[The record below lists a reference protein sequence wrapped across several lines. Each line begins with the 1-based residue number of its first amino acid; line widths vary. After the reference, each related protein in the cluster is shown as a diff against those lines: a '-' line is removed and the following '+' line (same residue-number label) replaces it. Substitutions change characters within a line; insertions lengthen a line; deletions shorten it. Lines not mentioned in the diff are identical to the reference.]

1 MPDITAISALII
13 SVGVLVVSVGIF
25 YLVVKLGRA
34 IEALVDYDGGMRGGS
49 GKSSRSDRRDDD

>member
-34 IEALVDYDGGMRGGS
+34 IEALVDYDGGRISRSDGS
-49 GKSSRSDRRDDD
+49 GKSGKREDD

>member
-34 IEALVDYDGGMRGGS
+34 IEALVDYDGSRISRPDGS
-49 GKSSRSDRRDDD
+49 GKSDRREDD

>member
-1 MPDITAISALII
+1 MPDVTAISALII

-34 IEALVDYDGGMRGGS
+34 IETLLDYDGIRRD
-49 GKSSRSDRRDDD
+49 RSDKRRDD

>member
-34 IEALVDYDGGMRGGS
+34 IESLVDYD
-49 GKSSRSDRRDDD
+49 SSRLGRFDRSDKSNKREDD

>member
-34 IEALVDYDGGMRGGS
+34 IEALVDYDDNRRGGS
-49 GKSSRSDRRDDD
+49 GKSARSDNRDDD